1 MIYIINRFIF
11 AASILSKE
19 RPYSYIVYKINQF
32 VNLKIKCM
40 EEKKLNEKESLE
52 LITQMIKQSRKNI
65 AVGSGNRF
73 LLYGYSAVILAVVV
87 FALVYFTGNRL
98 WAALWFAMFLPF
110 VYTTLY
116 DRKHRPTVITYT
128 DRMINETWKV
138 IGTLFIITVLTM
150 MILGYVVGS
159 VNFGL
164 MMPLALIYCG
174 IGTSITGLVI
184 KDSVL
189 AYLPLFGLI
198 FAIYM
203 LMTLP
208 ALHTPV
214 TWHLYFGIS
223 FLIMM
228 VIPGH
233 NLNAKC
239 RK

>member
-1 MIYIINRFIF
+1 
-11 AASILSKE
+11 
-19 RPYSYIVYKINQF
+19 
-32 VNLKIKCM
+32 M

-52 LITQMIKQSRKNI
+52 LITQMIRQSRRNMV
-65 AVGSGNRF
+65 VGSGNRF
-73 LLYGYSAVILAVVV
+73 LLYGYSAVILSIIV
-87 FALVYFTGNRL
+87 FVLVRTTGHL
-98 WAALWFAMFLPF
+98 TWAFIYSW
-110 VYTTLY
+110 LY
-116 DRKHRPTVITYT
+116 DRKHRPAVVTYT

-138 IGTLFIITVLTM
+138 IGTLFVITLLVM
-150 MILGYVVGS
+150 MILGYTLGS
-159 VNFGL
+159 VNFAL

-174 IGTSITGLVI
+174 IGSSITGLVI

-189 AYLPLFGLI
+189 AYLPLFGLV

-203 LMTLP
+203 LVALP
-208 ALHTPV
+208 SLLHTPA
-214 TWHLYFGIS
+214 TWHLYFGLS

>member
-1 MIYIINRFIF
+1 
-11 AASILSKE
+11 
-19 RPYSYIVYKINQF
+19 
-32 VNLKIKCM
+32 M

-52 LITQMIKQSRKNI
+52 LITQMIRQSRRNMV
-65 AVGSGNRF
+65 VGSGNRF
-73 LLYGYSAVILAVVV
+73 LLYGYSAVILSIIV
-87 FALVYFTGNRL
+87 FVLVRTTGHL
-98 WAALWFAMFLPF
+98 TWAALWFGMFLPF
-110 VYTTLY
+110 IYSWLY
-116 DRKHRPTVITYT
+116 DRKLRPAVVTYT

-138 IGTLFIITVLTM
+138 IGTLFVITLLVM
-150 MILGYVVGS
+150 MILGYTLGS
-159 VNFGL
+159 VNFAL

-189 AYLPLFGLI
+189 AYLPLFGLV

-203 LMTLP
+203 LVALP
-208 ALHTPV
+208 SLAHTPA
-214 TWHLYFGIS
+214 TWHLYFGLS
-223 FLIMM
+223 FFIMM

>member
-1 MIYIINRFIF
+1 
-11 AASILSKE
+11 
-19 RPYSYIVYKINQF
+19 
-32 VNLKIKCM
+32 M

-52 LITQMIKQSRKNI
+52 LITQMIRQSRKNI
-65 AVGSGNRF
+65 GTGSGNRF
-73 LLYGYSAVILAVVV
+73 LLYGYLAVVLAVVV
-87 FALVYFTGNRL
+87 FALVSITGSSV
-98 WAALWFAMFLPF
+98 WAAAWFLMFAPF
-110 VYTTLY
+110 IYTTVH

-128 DRMINETWKV
+128 DRMIDETWKV
-138 IGTLFIITVLTM
+138 IGTLFVITVLTM
-150 MILGYVVGS
+150 MILGYALGS

-189 AYLPLFGLI
+189 AYLPLFGLV

-208 ALHTPV
+208 ALQHVPA

-233 NLNAKC
+233 NLNAKY

>member
-1 MIYIINRFIF
+1 MIR
-11 AASILSKE
+11 
-19 RPYSYIVYKINQF
+19 
-32 VNLKIKCM
+32 
-40 EEKKLNEKESLE
+40 
-52 LITQMIKQSRKNI
+52 QSRKNI
-65 AVGSGNRF
+65 GTGSGNRF
-73 LLYGYSAVILAVVV
+73 LLYGYLAVVLAVVV
-87 FALVYFTGNRL
+87 FALVSTTGSSV
-98 WAALWFAMFLPF
+98 WAAAWFLMFAPF
-110 VYTTLY
+110 IYTTVH

-128 DRMINETWKV
+128 DRMIDETWKV
-138 IGTLFIITVLTM
+138 IGTLFVITVLTM
-150 MILGYVVGS
+150 MILGYALGS

-189 AYLPLFGLI
+189 AYLPLFGLV

-208 ALHTPV
+208 ALLHVPA